1 MVDVGDGLGVGVGA
15 GPGAGAGEGEGEV
28 PGSGVVVGDGLGV
41 LAGAGAGEGAG
52 EGKRAG
58 AGGGLVVSTL
68 KVTELLASVPSR
80 LLLPAASENFELA
93 TEITPFVVLSAVGVK
108 VVV

>member
-15 GPGAGAGEGEGEV
+15 GPGAGTGEGEGEV

-41 LAGAGAGEGAG
+41 LAGAG

-93 TEITPFVVLSAVGVK
+93 TEITPSVVLLSVGVK
-108 VVV
+108 VAV